1 MMSILQNLALIGGG
15 IYIGL
20 CLLLLIMQPK
30 LIFFPDRG
38 MNQTPESI
46 GLAYESVM
54 LQSADAKI
62 HGWFIPAENERGTL
76 IFCHGNA
83 GNISH
88 RLDSIR
94 LFNEMG
100 LSVFIF
106 DYQGYGKSE
115 GKPTEKGTYA
125 DAQAA
130 WDYLVKERK
139 TGPHDIIIF
148 GRSLGGAIAA
158 HLAKANTPRALIIE
172 SSFTSVAAVGKR
184 MYPFIPVKLLSRIKY
199 NTLGYIKEVTCPV
212 LVVHS
217 RNDELIAFE
226 YGQQLFAAAN
236 EPKQFLE
243 IKGTHNDG
251 FLISGDKYVERV
263 KNFLKIITE

>member
-1 MMSILQNLALIGGG
+1 MLSTIQNIVMLGGG

-20 CLLLLIMQPK
+20 CILLVIMEPK
-30 LIFFPDRG
+30 LIFFPEKQ
-38 MNQTPESI
+38 MSQTPENI
-46 GLAYESVM
+46 GLVYESLM
-54 LQSADAKI
+54 LPSSNGVKI
-62 HGWFIPAENERGTL
+62 HGWFVPSENAKATI

-88 RLDSIR
+88 RMDSIR
-94 LFNEMG
+94 MFNEMG

-115 GKPTEKGTYA
+115 GKPTEKGTYQ

-130 WDYLVKERK
+130 WDYLVKDRK
-139 TGPHDIIIF
+139 TNPEEIIIF

-158 HLAKANTPRALIIE
+158 WLAKENTAGALIVE
-172 SSFTSVAAVGKR
+172 STFTSIAAVGQR
-184 MYPFIPVKLLSRIKY
+184 MYPIIPVKLISSIKY
-199 NTLGYIKEVTCPV
+199 NTMKHLKQVRVPV

-217 RNDELIAFE
+217 PDDELISFK
-226 YGQQLFAAAN
+226 YGQQLFDSAN
-236 EPKQFLE
+236 EPKHFLE

-251 FLISGDKYVERV
+251 FLMSGENYVDGI
-263 KNFLKIITE
+263 KGFLEIAE